1 MSLLYLGN
9 QVPRKWVFLVM
20 LKNDIG
26 LVCCIF
32 NTHRPILI
40 IFCTQQDKPNFWV
53 HISPG
58 SADTLARGGG
68 ITNHR
73 LVAFSL
79 GNISAK
85 NYQNRLMCVE
95 VILFYI
101 IVVFFETQC
110 MSAWTV
116 KNAWESISLRLV
128 GRLFPMSGQH
138 TEKARLPNSSCA
150 TVHGRSDCWWP

>member
-1 MSLLYLGN
+1 MSLHYLGN

-20 LKNDIG
+20 LKNDTG

-53 HISPG
+53 HVSPG

-95 VILFYI
+95 VIVCYI

-110 MSAWTV
+110 NYCLALAVIDVCCVVITSYV
-116 KNAWESISLRLV
+116 LCKYFS
-128 GRLFPMSGQH
+128 QY
-138 TEKARLPNSSCA
+138 
-150 TVHGRSDCWWP
+150 